1 MNLYYIIYDSF
12 LLTRA
17 QGVSLVLYP
26 LTAFR
31 AMSRAA
37 ATVYASVIRERH
49 QAKVV
54 PLMQTREGT
63 VSHCQT
69 YIFPFTLFTGA
80 TPTCFFLDKFA
91 NSEMLG
97 WDE

>member
-1 MNLYYIIYDSF
+1 MSDICVWPPDYDVS
-12 LLTRA
+12 LRA
-17 QGVSLVLYP
+17 QGVSMVLYP

-54 PLMQTREGT
+54 PLMQTREGIAFLQNKT
-63 VSHCQT
+63 NKQTCHSSHHSQ
-69 YIFPFTLFTGA
+69 I
-80 TPTCFFLDKFA
+80 
-91 NSEMLG
+91 
-97 WDE
+97 WR